1 MDGVTVLNIVER
13 TRLPDI
19 MVITCFLFLFGT
31 AIFFINLLASTKVK
45 AIDFSAIALTCCM
58 VGALVSWII
67 GKTVIP
73 NRVAQYECVIDKN
86 VSFVELYEKYDVIEQ
101 RGDIWVLEEKVDGKV
116 D

>member
-1 MDGVTVLNIVER
+1 MDGVTILNTIER

-31 AIFFINLLASTKVK
+31 AIFFINLLASDKVK
-45 AIDFSAIALTCCM
+45 TIDFCGIALTCCM
-58 VGALVSWII
+58 VGALLSWII

-73 NRVAQYECVIDKN
+73 NRITQYECTIDKD
-86 VSFVELYEKYDVIEQ
+86 VSFVEVYEKYNVIEQ

-116 D
+116 N